1 MAEAGVAIVTATTN
15 SPSHGAG
22 ALAAVRIA
30 AGRALGAPAAVRI
43 AAEGRLCLAEE
54 RSGLIRQ
61 FQSFTKRSVSQLQVQ
76 QEKIIRENRF
86 QGGRKS
92 ALSGCNSHFHMYAK
106 TQLGRCAARKSAF

>member
-1 MAEAGVAIVTATTN
+1 MYPDNRVRDGLHMKNATIKFLLPTML
-15 SPSHGAG
+15 SPYQKQVFTTKFKSSESENFTSEVFH
-22 ALAAVRIA
+22 
-30 AGRALGAPAAVRI
+30 RALKR
-43 AAEGRLCLAEE
+43 
-54 RSGLIRQ
+54 RSLRRWA
-61 FQSFTKRSVSQLQVQ
+61 FFHVLWVQVQ